1 MNQLGRFRLQ
11 GGARLV
17 ALMCVAEILCMAGFA
32 TYPALLPVLRAD
44 WGLSN
49 TASGFVGGI
58 LFFGYVVSV
67 PVLTSLTDR
76 IDAKRIYLIACL
88 VAASGSAFFA
98 LFARGFVGALI
109 AQALFGVGFAG
120 IYMPGLK
127 AMSDRI
133 DETLQSRATAL
144 YTSLSGFGL
153 AGSYFLTGVVSA
165 HASWRVAFAL
175 AALGPLAAGLLV
187 LLLMAP
193 RAPTPAAERPGFFA
207 SFALVFK
214 NKPAL
219 GYISG
224 YVAHCWELYGSRA
237 WMVAFL
243 TFAAGSA
250 TGASQTLDA
259 PTLASIISL
268 GGIASSIGCNEFAKR
283 FGRANLVTGIMLT
296 GLAFGVA
303 TGLSWRL
310 SLIAS
315 IACLACYYAAVMA
328 DSGALTAGTVAA
340 AKPEQRGATLGV
352 HSMLGFTAGLVAP
365 TSFGVILDLAGGAQS
380 GQAWTMAFI
389 VLALPNLIAIAV
401 LRRLALPTAGSA
413 GLAPLLAT
421 RFARRLGAQR
431 NLPGRGRPGALG
443 G

>member
-1 MNQLGRFRLQ
+1 
-11 GGARLV
+11 
-17 ALMCVAEILCMAGFA
+17 
-32 TYPALLPVLRAD
+32 
-44 WGLSN
+44 
-49 TASGFVGGI
+49 
-58 LFFGYVVSV
+58 VVSV

-76 IDAKRIYLIACL
+76 IDARRVYLVSCL
-88 VAASGSAFFA
+88 IAASGSAAFA
-98 LFARGFVGALI
+98 LLARGFFGALI
-109 AQALFGVGFAG
+109 AQALFGIGFAG
-120 IYMPGLK
+120 VYMPGLK

-175 AALGPLAAGLLV
+175 AAFGPVIAGALV
-187 LLLMAP
+187 FLLMAP
-193 RAPTPAAERPGFFA
+193 KTPATAIARPGFFT

-224 YVAHCWELYGSRA
+224 YVAHCWELYGARA

-250 TGASQTLDA
+250 TGIAGDISA

-283 FGRANLVTGIMLT
+283 FGRANLVTGIMLV
-296 GLAFGVA
+296 GLLFGVA
-303 TGLSWRL
+303 TGLSWKL

-315 IACLACYYAAVMA
+315 VACLTCYYAAVMA

-365 TSFGVILDLAGGAQS
+365 TAFGVILDLAGGAQS
-380 GQAWTMAFI
+380 GRAWAASFI
-389 VLALPNLIAIAV
+389 VLALPNLIAIVV
-401 LRRLALPTAGSA
+401 LRRLAAASA
-413 GLAPLLAT
+413 PRVTT
-421 RFARRLGAQR
+421 RFAAGLGAQR
-431 NLPGRGRPGALG
+431 GDLADGRPGALG
-443 G
+443 R

>member
-1 MNQLGRFRLQ
+1 MTRLTSSS
-11 GGARLV
+11 RLV

-32 TYPALLPVLRAD
+32 TYPALLPVLRSG

-49 TASGFVGGI
+49 AAAGLVGGI
-58 LFFGYVVSV
+58 LFFGYVGSV

-76 IDAKRIYLIACL
+76 IDARRIYLGSCL
-88 VAASGSAFFA
+88 LAAGGSATFA
-98 LFARGFVGALI
+98 LFADGFIGAML
-109 AQALFGVGFAG
+109 AQALFGIGFAG

-133 DETLQSRATAL
+133 EEGLQSRATAL

-153 AGSYFLTGVVSA
+153 AGSYFLAGVVSA
-165 HASWRVAFAL
+165 HASWRLAFAL
-175 AALGPLAAGLLV
+175 ATLGPLLAALLV
-187 LLLMAP
+187 FLLMAP
-193 RAPTPAAERPGFFA
+193 KAPAPAANRPGFIE
-207 SFALVFK
+207 SYRLVFR

-243 TFAAGSA
+243 TFAAGA
-250 TGASQTLDA
+250 TTGTAGGLDA

-283 FGRANLVTGIMLT
+283 FGRANLITGIMVI
-296 GLAFGVA
+296 GFVFGVA
-303 TGLSWRL
+303 TGFSWQVSFALSVGL
-310 SLIAS
+310 
-315 IACLACYYAAVMA
+315 LACYYATVMA

-365 TSFGVILDLAGGAQS
+365 TAFGVILDLAGGAQS
-380 GQAWTMAFI
+380 GRAWAASFI
-389 VLALPNLIAIAV
+389 VLALPNLVAIVV
-401 LRRLALPTAGSA
+401 LRWLTGAAATPRVVIRFAA
-413 GLAPLLAT
+413 GL
-421 RFARRLGAQR
+421 GADGELR
-431 NLPGRGRPGALG
+431 GGRHPGALG
-443 G
+443 R

>member
-1 MNQLGRFRLQ
+1 MRLG
-11 GGARLV
+11 GGGRLV

-32 TYPALLPVLRAD
+32 TYPALLPMLRAD
-44 WGLSN
+44 WALSN
-49 TASGFVGGI
+49 TAAGFVGGV
-58 LFFGYVVSV
+58 LFLGYVVAV
-67 PVLTSLTDR
+67 PVLTTLTDR
-76 IDAKRIYLIACL
+76 IDARRIYLVSCL
-88 VAASGSAFFA
+88 LAASGSAVFA
-98 LFARGFVGALI
+98 LFAHGFLGALV

-133 DETLQSRATAL
+133 DEELQSRATAL

-153 AGSYFLTGVVSA
+153 AGSYFLAGMVSA
-165 HASWRVAFAL
+165 HASWRIAFAL
-175 AALGPLAAGLLV
+175 ATIGPVAAAALVFLA
-187 LLLMAP
+187 MAP
-193 RAPTPAAERPGFFA
+193 QAPKPAATRPGFFA

-250 TGASQTLDA
+250 TGTAKSMDA

-268 GGIASSIGCNEFAKR
+268 GGIASSIGCNEFAKK
-283 FGRANLVTGIMLT
+283 FGRANLVTGIMAT
-296 GLAFGVA
+296 GLFFGIA
-303 TGLSWRL
+303 TGLSWQV
-310 SLIAS
+310 SFAAS
-315 IACLACYYAAVMA
+315 IALLACYYATIMA

-380 GQAWTMAFI
+380 GRAWAASFI

-401 LRRLALPTAGSA
+401 LRRLAAPAQAPA
-413 GLAPLLAT
+413 GLAPSVAT
-421 RFARRLGAQR
+421 RFAAPLGVQR
-431 NLPGRGRPGALG
+431 DLTERGRPGALG
-443 G
+443 R

>member
-1 MNQLGRFRLQ
+1 MTGAATLPQRQLE
-11 GGARLV
+11 GGRLV

-32 TYPALLPVLRAD
+32 TYPALLPVLRTD

-49 TASGFVGGI
+49 TASGFVGGV
-58 LFFGYVVSV
+58 LFLGYVVSV

-76 IDAKRIYLIACL
+76 IDARRVYLVSCVIAAC
-88 VAASGSAFFA
+88 GSAAFA
-98 LFARGFVGALI
+98 LFAHGFAGALI
-109 AQALFGVGFAG
+109 AQALFGIGFAG
-120 IYMPGLK
+120 VYMPGLK

-175 AALGPLAAGLLV
+175 AALGPVVAGLLV
-187 LLLMAP
+187 FLLMPP
-193 RAPTPAAERPGFFA
+193 RAPAPAASRPGFFK

-250 TGASQTLDA
+250 TGVAGDISA
-259 PTLASIISL
+259 PTLASLISL

-283 FGRANLVTGIMLT
+283 FGRANLVTAIMLT
-296 GLAFGVA
+296 GLVFGVA
-303 TGLSWRL
+303 TGLSWKL

-315 IACLACYYAAVMA
+315 VACLACYYAAVMA

-365 TSFGVILDLAGGAQS
+365 TSFGIILDLAGGAQS
-380 GQAWTMAFI
+380 GRAWTASFI
-389 VLALPNLIAIAV
+389 VLALPNLLAIAV
-401 LRRLALPTAGSA
+401 LRRLAVP
-413 GLAPLLAT
+413 APEAAA
-421 RFARRLGAQR
+421 RFVLQSENGTPVLRRQ
-431 NLPGRGRPGALG
+431 GRA
-443 G
+443 

>member
-1 MNQLGRFRLQ
+1 MTRPAAGS
-11 GGARLV
+11 GDGARLV
-17 ALMCVAEILCMAGFA
+17 VLMCAAEILCMAGFA
-32 TYPALLPVLRAD
+32 TYPALLPVLRNG
-44 WGLSN
+44 WGLTN
-49 TASGFVGGI
+49 TAAGFVGGV
-58 LFFGYVVSV
+58 LFFGYVAAV
-67 PVLTSLTDR
+67 PVLTTLTDR
-76 IDAKRIYLIACL
+76 IDARRIYLVSCL
-88 VAASGSAFFA
+88 AAAAGSASFA
-98 LFARGFVGALI
+98 LFADGFFGALA

-127 AMSDRI
+127 ALSDRI
-133 DETLQSRATAL
+133 DEELQSRATAL

-153 AGSYFLTGVVSA
+153 AASYFLAGAISA
-165 HASWRVAFAL
+165 HASWRWAFAL
-175 AALGPLAAGLLV
+175 AAIGPLAAAMLV
-187 LLLMAP
+187 LLAMAP
-193 RAPTPAAERPGFFA
+193 KTPQAAASRLGFFA

-243 TFAAGSA
+243 TFAAGEA
-250 TGASQTLDA
+250 TGTASTGHGGLDA

-283 FGRANLVTGIMLT
+283 FGRANLITGIMLT
-296 GLAFGVA
+296 GFVFGVG
-303 TGLSWRL
+303 TGLSWQI
-310 SLIAS
+310 SFAAS
-315 IACLACYYAAVMA
+315 VALLACYYATVMA

-365 TSFGVILDLAGGAQS
+365 TSFGIILDLAGGAQS
-380 GQAWTMAFI
+380 GRAWAASFA

-401 LRRLALPTAGSA
+401 LRRLAAPAPRVA
-413 GLAPLLAT
+413 VEERFVEVARLAPAAS
-421 RFARRLGAQR
+421 RRRRQWAR
-431 NLPGRGRPGALG
+431 P
-443 G
+443 

>member
-1 MNQLGRFRLQ
+1 MTRITN
-11 GGARLV
+11 GARLV
-17 ALMCVAEILCMAGFA
+17 ALMCGAEILCMAGFA
-32 TYPALLPVLRAD
+32 TYPALLPMLRTD
-44 WGLSN
+44 WGLTN
-49 TASGFVGGI
+49 TAAGLIGGI
-58 LFFGYVVSV
+58 LFFGYVGSV

-76 IDAKRIYLIACL
+76 IDARRIYLGSCL
-88 VAASGSAFFA
+88 LAASGSALFA
-98 LFARGFVGALI
+98 LLADGFFGAMS

-133 DETLQSRATAL
+133 DEALQSRATAL

-153 AGSYFLTGVVSA
+153 AGSYFLAGFVST
-165 HASWRVAFAL
+165 HASWRLAFAF
-175 AALGPLAAGLLV
+175 ATIGPLAAGFLV

-193 RAPTPAAERPGFFA
+193 KTPAATSNRPGFFA
-207 SFALVFK
+207 SFRLVFR

-219 GYISG
+219 GYIFG

-250 TGASQTLDA
+250 TGVASKFDA

-283 FGRANLVTGIMLT
+283 LGRANLVTGIMAV
-296 GLAFGVA
+296 GFVFGIA
-303 TGLSWRL
+303 TGLSWRV
-310 SLIAS
+310 SLTAS
-315 IACLACYYAAVMA
+315 IALLACYYATVMA

-365 TSFGVILDLAGGAQS
+365 TSFGIILDLAGGAQS
-380 GQAWTMAFI
+380 GWAWSASFAM
-389 VLALPNLIAIAV
+389 LALPNLIAIVV
-401 LRRLALPTAGSA
+401 LRRLSAPAQPVAGA
-413 GLAPLLAT
+413 VTT
-421 RFARRLGAQR
+421 RFALGADR
-431 NLPGRGRPGALG
+431 NLADGHRPGALG
-443 G
+443 R

>member
-1 MNQLGRFRLQ
+1 MSRLSRLSPGRLSPGRLSP
-11 GGARLV
+11 GARIV
-17 ALMCVAEILCMAGFA
+17 ALMCGAEILCMAGFA

-49 TASGFVGGI
+49 TAAGFVGGI
-58 LFFGYVVSV
+58 LFLGYVGSV

-76 IDAKRIYLIACL
+76 IDARRVYLFSCL
-88 VAASGSAFFA
+88 LAAGGSA
-98 LFARGFVGALI
+98 LFALLADGFFGALV
-109 AQALFGVGFAG
+109 AQVLFGVGFAG

-133 DETLQSRATAL
+133 DEDLQSRAVAL

-153 AGSYFLTGVVSA
+153 AGSYFLAGVIST
-165 HASWRVAFAL
+165 HASWRLSFAL
-175 AALGPLAAGLLV
+175 AALGPLAAAVLV
-187 LLLMAP
+187 FLLMAP
-193 RAPTPAAERPGFFA
+193 KSPAPAAVRLGFFA
-207 SFALVFK
+207 SFRLVFQ

-243 TFAAGSA
+243 TFAAGEA
-250 TGASQTLDA
+250 TGSAGRLDA

-283 FGRANLVTGIMLT
+283 LGRANLVTGIMVT
-296 GLAFGVA
+296 GLALGVA
-303 TGLSWRL
+303 TGLSWRV
-310 SLIAS
+310 SFIAS
-315 IACLACYYAAVMA
+315 IALLTCYYATIMA

-340 AKPEQRGATLGV
+340 ARPEQRGATLGV
-352 HSMLGFTAGLVAP
+352 HSMLGFSAGLVAP
-365 TSFGVILDLAGGAQS
+365 TSFGLILDLAGGAQS
-380 GQAWTMAFI
+380 GRAWAASFT

-401 LRRLALPTAGSA
+401 LRRFSATATQPAATAVLVTARAAPTPAASRPRSA
-413 GLAPLLAT
+413 A
-421 RFARRLGAQR
+421 
-431 NLPGRGRPGALG
+431 
-443 G
+443 

>member
-1 MNQLGRFRLQ
+1 MNREGLK
-11 GGARLV
+11 GGRLV
-17 ALMCVAEILCMAGFA
+17 ALMCGAEMLCMAGFA

-49 TASGFVGGI
+49 TAAGFVGGV
-58 LFFGYVVSV
+58 LFLGYVVAV

-76 IDAKRIYLIACL
+76 IDARRIYLVACL
-88 VAASGSAFFA
+88 IAASGSAVFA
-98 LFARGFVGALI
+98 AFAQGFVGALI

-120 IYMPGLK
+120 VYMPGLK

-165 HASWRVAFAL
+165 HASWRVAFGL
-175 AALGPLAAGLLV
+175 AALGPLVAASLV
-187 LLLMAP
+187 FLLMPP
-193 RAPTPAAERPGFFA
+193 RAPTPAAERPGFLA

-219 GYISG
+219 GYIFG

-250 TGASQTLDA
+250 TGAASSLDA

-283 FGRANLVTGIMLT
+283 FGRANLVTAIMLT
-296 GLAFGVA
+296 GFAFGVA

-315 IACLACYYAAVMA
+315 VACLACYYAAVMA

-340 AKPEQRGATLGV
+340 ARPEQRGATLGV

-365 TSFGVILDLAGGAQS
+365 TAFGIILDLAGGAQS
-380 GQAWTMAFI
+380 GRAWTASFI
-389 VLALPNLIAIAV
+389 ALVLPNLLAIVV
-401 LRRLALPTAGSA
+401 LRRLA
-413 GLAPLLAT
+413 APAPGVMT
-421 RFARRLGAQR
+421 RFAQGLRQ
-431 NLPGRGRPGALG
+431 NLPALSRQRRA
-443 G
+443 

>member
-1 MNQLGRFRLQ
+1 MTRVTSSP
-11 GGARLV
+11 RLV
-17 ALMCVAEILCMAGFA
+17 ALMCTAEILCMAGFA
-32 TYPALLPVLRAD
+32 TYPALLPVLRTD

-49 TASGFVGGI
+49 AAAGLVGGI
-58 LFFGYVVSV
+58 LFFGYVGSV
-67 PVLTSLTDR
+67 PVLTSLSDR
-76 IDAKRIYLIACL
+76 IDARRIYLGSTL
-88 VAASGSAFFA
+88 LAAGGSAAFA
-98 LFARGFVGALI
+98 LFANGFVGAMI
-109 AQALFGVGFAG
+109 AQALFGIGFAG

-133 DETLQSRATAL
+133 DEALQSRATAL

-153 AGSYFLTGVVSA
+153 AGSYFLAGIVSA
-165 HASWRVAFAL
+165 HASWRLAFAF
-175 AALGPLAAGLLV
+175 AALGPLLAGLLV
-187 LLLMAP
+187 FLLMAP
-193 RAPTPAAERPGFFA
+193 KAPAPAANRLGFIE
-207 SFALVFK
+207 SYRLVFR

-250 TGASQTLDA
+250 TGGTGRLDA

-283 FGRANLVTGIMLT
+283 FGRANLITAIMLV
-296 GLAFGVA
+296 GFVFGVA
-303 TGLSWRL
+303 TGLSWQVSFAL
-310 SLIAS
+310 SVGL
-315 IACLACYYAAVMA
+315 LACYYATVMA

-365 TSFGVILDLAGGAQS
+365 TAFGVILDLAGGAQS
-380 GQAWTMAFI
+380 GRAWTASFI
-389 VLALPNLIAIAV
+389 VLALPNLVAIVV
-401 LRRLALPTAGSA
+401 LRWLTGTRP
-413 GLAPLLAT
+413 PQVVT
-421 RFARRLGAQR
+421 RFAASLGADGELSGER
-431 NLPGRGRPGALG
+431 RPGALG
-443 G
+443 R

>member
-1 MNQLGRFRLQ
+1 MTRVTSSP
-11 GGARLV
+11 RLV
-17 ALMCVAEILCMAGFA
+17 ALMCAAEILCMAGFA

-44 WGLSN
+44 WGLTN
-49 TASGFVGGI
+49 AAAGLVGGI
-58 LFFGYVVSV
+58 LFFGYVAAV

-76 IDAKRIYLIACL
+76 IDARRIYLGSCLIA
-88 VAASGSAFFA
+88 AGGSALFA
-98 LFARGFVGALI
+98 LFADGFIGAMI

-133 DETLQSRATAL
+133 DEGLQSRATAL

-153 AGSYFLTGVVSA
+153 SGSYFLAGLVST
-165 HASWRVAFAL
+165 HASWRLAFAF
-175 AALGPLAAGLLV
+175 ATLGPLFAALLV
-187 LLLMAP
+187 FLLMAP
-193 RAPTPAAERPGFFA
+193 KSPAPAANRPGIIE
-207 SFALVFK
+207 SYRLVFR

-219 GYISG
+219 GYISC

-243 TFAAGSA
+243 TFAAGTA
-250 TGASQTLDA
+250 TGTASRLDA

-283 FGRANLVTGIMLT
+283 FGRANLITGIMAA
-296 GLAFGVA
+296 GFVFGVA
-303 TGLSWRL
+303 TGLSWQVSFAL
-310 SLIAS
+310 SVAL
-315 IACLACYYAAVMA
+315 LACYYATVMA

-365 TSFGVILDLAGGAQS
+365 TAFGIILDLAGGAQS
-380 GQAWTMAFI
+380 GRAWAASFI
-389 VLALPNLIAIAV
+389 VLALPNLVAIVV
-401 LRRLALPTAGSA
+401 LRRLSGAGATSQRPAVAA
-413 GLAPLLAT
+413 GVTT
-421 RFARRLGAQR
+421 RFAASLGADGD
-431 NLPGRGRPGALG
+431 LAGRGRPGALG
-443 G
+443 R

>member
-1 MNQLGRFRLQ
+1 MSRIA
-11 GGARLV
+11 GGGRLV
-17 ALMCVAEILCMAGFA
+17 ALMCAAEILCMAGFA

-49 TASGFVGGI
+49 TAAGFVGGI
-58 LFFGYVVSV
+58 LFFGYVAAV

-76 IDAKRIYLIACL
+76 FDARRIYLVSCL
-88 VAASGSAFFA
+88 VAAAGSAVFA
-98 LFARGFVGALI
+98 LFAHGFVGALI
-109 AQALFGVGFAG
+109 AQALFGIGFAG
-120 IYMPGLK
+120 VYMPGLK

-133 DETLQSRATAL
+133 DEELQSRATAL

-165 HASWRVAFAL
+165 HASWRIAFAL
-175 AALGPLAAGLLV
+175 AAIGPVAAAVLVFLA
-187 LLLMAP
+187 MAP
-193 RAPTPAAERPGFFA
+193 KTPKPAADRPGFFV
-207 SFALVFK
+207 SFALVFR

-243 TFAAGSA
+243 TFAARSA
-250 TGASQTLDA
+250 APSAFGGAAKTFDA
-259 PTLASIISL
+259 PTLASIVSL

-283 FGRANLVTGIMLT
+283 FGRANLVTGIMVI
-296 GLAFGVA
+296 GFAFGIA
-303 TGLSWRL
+303 TGLSWQV
-310 SLIAS
+310 SFAAS
-315 IACLACYYAAVMA
+315 IALLTCYYATIMA

-365 TSFGVILDLAGGAQS
+365 TSFGIILDLAGGAQS
-380 GQAWTMAFI
+380 GRAWAASFI
-389 VLALPNLIAIAV
+389 VLAVPNLIAIV
-401 LRRLALPTAGSA
+401 LLRRLA
-413 GLAPLLAT
+413 APAQTEGAPSVAT
-421 RFARRLGAQR
+421 RFGTRLGAQR
-431 NLPGRGRPGALG
+431 DLVVRSRPGALG
-443 G
+443 R

>member
-1 MNQLGRFRLQ
+1 MTRITSS
-11 GGARLV
+11 ARLI
-17 ALMCVAEILCMAGFA
+17 ALMCGAEILCMAGFA

-49 TASGFVGGI
+49 AAAGLVGGI
-58 LFFGYVVSV
+58 LFFGYVGSV

-76 IDAKRIYLIACL
+76 IDARRIYLGSCL
-88 VAASGSAFFA
+88 LAASGSALFA
-98 LFARGFVGALI
+98 LFADGFFGALI

-120 IYMPGLK
+120 VYMPGLK

-133 DETLQSRATAL
+133 DEALQSRATAL

-153 AGSYFLTGVVSA
+153 SGSYFLTGFVSA
-165 HASWRVAFAL
+165 HASWRLAFAL
-175 AALGPLAAGLLV
+175 ATLGPLIAALLV
-187 LLLMAP
+187 FLFMVPKAP
-193 RAPTPAAERPGFFA
+193 SPAANRPGFFA
-207 SFALVFK
+207 SFRLVFR

-219 GYISG
+219 GYICG

-250 TGASQTLDA
+250 TGSTASLDA

-283 FGRANLVTGIMLT
+283 FGRANLVTGIMAI
-296 GLAFGVA
+296 GFVFGIA
-303 TGLSWRL
+303 TGLSWQVSFTVSVAL
-310 SLIAS
+310 
-315 IACLACYYAAVMA
+315 LACYYATVMA

-340 AKPEQRGATLGV
+340 AHPDQRGATLGV

-380 GQAWTMAFI
+380 GWGWTASFT
-389 VLALPNLIAIAV
+389 VLALPNLIAIVV
-401 LRRLALPTAGSA
+401 LRRLSGASQTAQQPVPAAVGHA
-413 GLAPLLAT
+413 VT
-421 RFARRLGAQR
+421 RFARSLGAER
-431 NLPGRGRPGALG
+431 ELGDRRRPGTLG
-443 G
+443 R

>member
-1 MNQLGRFRLQ
+1 MTRPGLGRGFAAA

-32 TYPALLPVLRAD
+32 TYPALLPVLRAG

-49 TASGFVGGI
+49 TAAGFVGGV
-58 LFFGYVVSV
+58 LFLGYVVAV

-76 IDAKRIYLIACL
+76 IDARRVYLVSCL
-88 VAASGSAFFA
+88 IAASGSAAFA
-98 LFARGFVGALI
+98 IFADGFIGALV
-109 AQALFGVGFAG
+109 AQALFGIGFAG
-120 IYMPGLK
+120 VYMPGLK

-165 HASWRVAFAL
+165 HASWRLAFAL
-175 AALGPLAAGLLV
+175 ATLGPLAAGLLV
-187 LLLMAP
+187 FLLMPPKAP
-193 RAPTPAAERPGFFA
+193 APAATARPGFFA

-219 GYISG
+219 GYIFG

-243 TFAAGSA
+243 TFAAGAAGSTA
-250 TGASQTLDA
+250 NKGGGLDA

-296 GLAFGVA
+296 GFVFGVA
-303 TGLSWRL
+303 TGWSWRL
-310 SLIAS
+310 SLVAS
-315 IACLACYYAAVMA
+315 VACLACYYAAVMA

-352 HSMLGFTAGLVAP
+352 HSMLGFSAGLVAP
-365 TSFGVILDLAGGAQS
+365 TAFGIILDLAGGAQS
-380 GQAWTMAFI
+380 GRAWTASFT

-401 LRRLALPTAGSA
+401 LRHLAAPTSEASPQA
-413 GLAPLLAT
+413 AA
-421 RFARRLGAQR
+421 RFARRLGRALPVLNRQR
-431 NLPGRGRPGALG
+431 RA
-443 G
+443 

>member
-1 MNQLGRFRLQ
+1 MTRVTSSP
-11 GGARLV
+11 RLV

-32 TYPALLPVLRAD
+32 TYPALLPVLRAG

-49 TASGFVGGI
+49 TAAGLVGGI
-58 LFFGYVVSV
+58 LFFGYVGSV

-76 IDAKRIYLIACL
+76 IDARRIYLGSCL
-88 VAASGSAFFA
+88 LAAGGSAVFA
-98 LFARGFVGALI
+98 LFANGFIGAMI

-133 DETLQSRATAL
+133 DEGLQSRATAL

-153 AGSYFLTGVVSA
+153 AGSYFLAGIVSA
-165 HASWRVAFAL
+165 HASWRLAFAL
-175 AALGPLAAGLLV
+175 ATLGPLLAALLV
-187 LLLMAP
+187 FLLMAP
-193 RAPTPAAERPGFFA
+193 KAPAPAANRPGFIE
-207 SFALVFK
+207 SYRLVFR

-243 TFAAGSA
+243 TFAAGTA
-250 TGASQTLDA
+250 TGSGGGLDA

-283 FGRANLVTGIMLT
+283 FGRANLITGIMAL
-296 GLAFGVA
+296 GFVFGVA
-303 TGLSWRL
+303 TGLSWQVSFAL
-310 SLIAS
+310 SVAL
-315 IACLACYYAAVMA
+315 LACYYATVMA

-352 HSMLGFTAGLVAP
+352 HSMLGFSAGLVAP
-365 TSFGVILDLAGGAQS
+365 TAFGVILDLAGGAQS
-380 GQAWTMAFI
+380 GRAWAASFI
-389 VLALPNLIAIAV
+389 MLAVPNLVAIVV
-401 LRRLALPTAGSA
+401 LRWLTGTRA
-413 GLAPLLAT
+413 APQVVA
-421 RFARRLGAQR
+421 RFAARLGADR
-431 NLPGRGRPGALG
+431 ELSGGRRRPGALG
-443 G
+443 R

>member
-1 MNQLGRFRLQ
+1 MTRLSP
-11 GGARLV
+11 GARIV
-17 ALMCVAEILCMAGFA
+17 ALMCGAEILCMAGFA
-32 TYPALLPVLRAD
+32 TYPALLPVLRAG

-49 TASGFVGGI
+49 TAAGFVGGI
-58 LFFGYVVSV
+58 LFFGYVGSV
-67 PVLTSLTDR
+67 PVLTGLTDR
-76 IDAKRIYLIACL
+76 IDARRVYLLSCL
-88 VAASGSAFFA
+88 LAASGSA
-98 LFARGFVGALI
+98 LFASMADGFFGALV

-133 DETLQSRATAL
+133 DEDLQSRAVAL

-153 AGSYFLTGVVSA
+153 AGSYFLAGVIST
-165 HASWRVAFAL
+165 HASWRLAFAL
-175 AALGPLAAGLLV
+175 AALGPLAAAMLV

-193 RAPTPAAERPGFFA
+193 KPPAPAAVRLGFFA
-207 SFALVFK
+207 SFRLVFK

-243 TFAAGSA
+243 TFAAGEA
-250 TGASQTLDA
+250 TGATSRLDA

-283 FGRANLVTGIMLT
+283 LGRANLVTGIMVT
-296 GLAFGVA
+296 GLVFGIA
-303 TGLSWRL
+303 TGLSWQV
-310 SLIAS
+310 SFIAS
-315 IACLACYYAAVMA
+315 VALLTCYYATIMA

-340 AKPEQRGATLGV
+340 SRPEQRGATLGV
-352 HSMLGFTAGLVAP
+352 HSMLGFSAGLVAP
-365 TSFGVILDLAGGAQS
+365 TSFGLILDLAGGAQS
-380 GQAWTMAFI
+380 GRAWAASFT

-401 LRRLALPTAGSA
+401 LRRLSRSPALSTMAVAAHATPTTASSRHA
-413 GLAPLLAT
+413 A
-421 RFARRLGAQR
+421 
-431 NLPGRGRPGALG
+431 
-443 G
+443 

>member
-1 MNQLGRFRLQ
+1 MTRVTSSP
-11 GGARLV
+11 RLV

-32 TYPALLPVLRAD
+32 TYPALLPVLRAG

-49 TASGFVGGI
+49 TAAGLVGGI
-58 LFFGYVVSV
+58 LFFGYVGSV

-76 IDAKRIYLIACL
+76 IDARRIYLGSCL
-88 VAASGSAFFA
+88 LAAGGSAVFA
-98 LFARGFVGALI
+98 LFANGFIGAMI

-133 DETLQSRATAL
+133 DEGLQSRATAL

-153 AGSYFLTGVVSA
+153 AGSYFLTGIVSA
-165 HASWRVAFAL
+165 HASWRLAFAL
-175 AALGPLAAGLLV
+175 ATLGPLLAALLV
-187 LLLMAP
+187 FLLMAP
-193 RAPTPAAERPGFFA
+193 KAPAPAANRPGFIE
-207 SFALVFK
+207 SYRLVFR

-243 TFAAGSA
+243 TFAAGTA
-250 TGASQTLDA
+250 TGSGGGLDA

-283 FGRANLVTGIMLT
+283 FGRANLITGIMAL
-296 GLAFGVA
+296 GFVFGVA
-303 TGLSWRL
+303 TGLSWQVSFAL
-310 SLIAS
+310 SVAL
-315 IACLACYYAAVMA
+315 LACYYATVMA

-352 HSMLGFTAGLVAP
+352 HSMLGFSAGLVAP
-365 TSFGVILDLAGGAQS
+365 TAFGVILDLAGGAQS
-380 GQAWTMAFI
+380 GRAWAASFI
-389 VLALPNLIAIAV
+389 MLAVPNLVAIVV
-401 LRRLALPTAGSA
+401 LRWLTGTRA
-413 GLAPLLAT
+413 APQVVA
-421 RFARRLGAQR
+421 RFAARLGADR
-431 NLPGRGRPGALG
+431 ELSGGRRRPGALG
-443 G
+443 R